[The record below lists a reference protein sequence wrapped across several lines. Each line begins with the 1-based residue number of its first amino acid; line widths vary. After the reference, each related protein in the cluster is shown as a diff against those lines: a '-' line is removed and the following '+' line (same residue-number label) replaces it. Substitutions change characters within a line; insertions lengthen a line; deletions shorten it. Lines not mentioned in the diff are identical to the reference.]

1 MGAEGL
7 EGRESRSQLGGDD
20 GFGAVVVEGLVGCGL
35 RSRWAGGGGVS
46 EVGVKRLLG

>member
-20 GFGAVVVEGLVGCGL
+20 GFGAVVVEGLVGGGL
-35 RSRWAGGGGVS
+35 RGQWARGGGVS
-46 EVGVKRLLG
+46 GVRIKG